1 MSLFYYNI
9 LLSHEYPTGRMK
21 CPSRKKGDWF
31 HSIALFCPID
41 INTIKDNYVSC
52 SIIHF
57 YGQKGSPVLCSIF
70 SKLRCI
76 GIHHN
81 NKIFV
86 LECFT
91 NSFGVIGHI
100 RTSLGYEEGFGKCDM
115 KFDDIVKIAFEK
127 WGYEQIPYAHQR
139 NESYNCVAFVDDILI
154 MVRDGIW
161 NKRIIDM
168 HEKHRLV
175 L

>member
-1 MSLFYYNI
+1 
-9 LLSHEYPTGRMK
+9 MK
-21 CPSRKKGDWF
+21 CPERKKGDWF
-31 HSIALFCPID
+31 HSIALFCSVD
-41 INTIKDNYVSC
+41 IYHIKDNYVSC

-57 YGQKGSPVLCSIF
+57 YGKKGSPVLSNIS
-70 SKLRCI
+70 SKIKCV
-76 GIHHN
+76 GMHN
-81 NKIFV
+81 FKKIFV
-86 LECFT
+86 LECFP
-91 NSFGVIGHI
+91 NSFAVIGDI
-100 RTSLGYEEGFGKCDM
+100 RTSLGYEPGFGKCDM
-115 KFDDIVKIAFEK
+115 KFDDIVKIAFKK